1 MRRLL
6 FAFLLTIFSS
16 LVFAQQ
22 TPDEQLAIQ
31 YYKDAEY
38 EKAAELFDKIQL
50 TKKNSYIYYYHFQT
64 LYELHDLDKLEKL
77 VKKQSKLFPEQQ
89 RYKIDLGFVY
99 EMSNQPGKAE
109 KEYQEALKNL
119 VAKDY
124 NIKDLY
130 NAFLSKGKR
139 EYALNTLL
147 KGRILMGDNKLYAKE
162 ITGIYSQLGRT
173 DKLFEEALALI
184 EDNDTKYL
192 PQSEEIIQNA
202 LTDDENQQK
211 YLNIKTILQKNMEKN
226 PENDCYTLLLTWVY
240 EVNKDFPEALVL
252 AKALD
257 KKNKEDGIRLVQ
269 LAVNAQQNRNYDIAI
284 EALDYV
290 LTKGSD
296 SPQYDNAFNQLL
308 NVKYQKISSTFPVN
322 IQEVTNLEKEYHKFV
337 EEKGLAS
344 CSSDVILKY
353 SSILAFYLNKTDEAS
368 KLLEDAIKNSSRD
381 QKQMN
386 EYKVQLADILLY
398 MNNVWD
404 ATLLYSQVDK
414 DMPNDEIGQSAKFK
428 NAKLSFYIGEFA
440 WAKSQLD
447 VLRAATSKLI
457 ANDAMYFSLLI
468 SDNEEENEDEEGGE
482 EEDTLLFAGTVTN
495 IPLQY
500 YAKADYLLFQNKL
513 EEAYTMFD
521 SVILLSPFG
530 SLVDD
535 ALYQK
540 ALILIKK
547 RDFLTAEQLLRK
559 IEDSHYT
566 ELLADDALF
575 NLGDLYEYHI
585 HDPNKA
591 MECYRKLM
599 KDFPSSLYVNEAR
612 TRFRNLRGDN

>member
-6 FAFLLTIFSS
+6 FVFLLTILSS

-50 TKKNSYIYYYHFQT
+50 TKRNSYIYYYHFQT

-173 DKLFEEALALI
+173 DKLFEEALALV
-184 EDNDTKYL
+184 EDNEAKYL

-202 LTDDENQQK
+202 LADDENQQK
-211 YLNIKTILQKNMEKN
+211 YLNIKTLLQKNMEKH

-269 LAVNAQQNRNYDIAI
+269 LAVSAQQNRNYDIAI

-290 LTKGSD
+290 LAKGSD

-322 IQEVTNLEKEYHKFV
+322 MQEVTNLEKEYHKFV

-368 KLLEDAIKNSSRD
+368 KLLEDAIKTSSRD

-482 EEDTLLFAGTVTN
+482 EEDTLLFAGTITN

-547 RDFLTAEQLLRK
+547 KDFLTAEQLLRK

-575 NLGDLYEYHI
+575 KLGDLYEYHI

-591 MECYRKLM
+591 MDCYRKLM